1 MKLLKYL
8 PIALVAVLLCLAG
21 WSLLTYEDN
30 QLWKLQEL
38 NLFMD
43 TSLFFKQQLVVPGG
57 LLTYLGTYFTQYFFY
72 AWQGVLIV
80 CAWWM
85 LLVWLSAKAL
95 KVPMKW
101 CLLLAVP
108 VALLLAAN
116 MQKYLDGSE
125 TREEVAAAFDAY
137 WAEHEVNY

>member
-101 CLLLAVP
+101 CLLMAVPERDAGELLRQLRDEVPAAVP
-108 VALLLAAN
+108 VGYVTEPGENSIIIEA
-116 MQKYLDGSE
+116 
-125 TREEVAAAFDAY
+125 
-137 WAEHEVNY
+137 